1 MAQRDLIED
10 ARHTLRSHLGASVT
24 LVERP
29 GGAETIFHLS
39 FVRGASYDV
48 CVEVKR
54 RVRAAMIPQLRER
67 LADWMRDGAF
77 SAGLLATRY
86 VSEPLAQRL
95 RDAGVCF
102 ADSVGNAYLEI
113 PGTILVSS
121 VGHRPPPEESS
132 HANWLTVQGAKV
144 LFHLLSRG
152 PQVRS
157 TYREMNRR
165 LGVSLGMTSKVI
177 VELLAHG
184 ILERQGRGAYDI
196 VEPGRLLEMW
206 ADAYAARLRQRTLVA
221 RFSAPF
227 GRDFGQIFRR
237 SSLLNPLSSA
247 TIGGEYGAVL
257 MMDPADAAHVSL
269 YVPATETVAVRGLLG
284 LVLEEEGELELHEA
298 FADPLGRVRIKGEPR
313 VADPVLVY
321 AELMARNDPRSGELA
336 ARLRARHLA
345 WTT

>member
-1 MAQRDLIED
+1 
-10 ARHTLRSHLGASVT
+10 
-24 LVERP
+24 
-29 GGAETIFHLS
+29 
-39 FVRGASYDV
+39 
-48 CVEVKR
+48 
-54 RVRAAMIPQLRER
+54 MIPQLRER
-67 LADWMRDGAF
+67 LADWMRDDAF
-77 SAGLLATRY
+77 SAGLLVTRY

-121 VGHRPPPEESS
+121 VGHSPPPEEPS

-177 VELLAHG
+177 VELLANG

-196 VEPGRLLEMW
+196 VQPGRLLEMW
-206 ADAYAARLRQRTLVA
+206 ADAYASRLRQRTLVA

-227 GRDFGQIFRR
+227 GRDYAQIFRR
-237 SSLLNPLSSA
+237 SSLLNPLSGA

-257 MMDPADAAHVSL
+257 MMDPADAAQVSL
-269 YVPATETVAVRGLLG
+269 YVPASQTVAVRRLLG
-284 LVLEEEGELELHEA
+284 LIPTDEGDLELHEA
-298 FADPLGRVRIKGEPR
+298 FADPLGRTRIKGEPPR
-313 VADPVLVY
+313 
-321 AELMARNDPRSGELA
+321 RRSGPRLRRVDGKKRSTMRRTGGPPASSASRLDHVAAEMGAVTPRKPSHQVRRSAQSSARSTIDRTKSALA
-336 ARLRARHLA
+336 A
-345 WTT
+345 T